1 MNKRNGIIIILIL
14 GIIGIIT
21 VYFKL
26 NTPEP
31 TNFDPKNMQNLM
43 QIKPGESNKNSGD
56 FITKDE
62 YHKNIDKYKN
72 RKLIYFFKTDW
83 CFACK
88 VVSADARANLN
99 LIPSNVV
106 FVELDFDT
114 ENELRERYQ
123 VTVQTTFVHV
133 DKDGNKIN
141 MWRADNIKDALRGIK

>member
-1 MNKRNGIIIILIL
+1 MNKRNGIIIILLL
-14 GIIGIIT
+14 GIISIIT

-26 NTPEP
+26 NTPKP
-31 TNFDPKNMQNLM
+31 TNFDPKNMKNLM

-123 VTVQTTFVHV
+123 VTVQTTFVQV